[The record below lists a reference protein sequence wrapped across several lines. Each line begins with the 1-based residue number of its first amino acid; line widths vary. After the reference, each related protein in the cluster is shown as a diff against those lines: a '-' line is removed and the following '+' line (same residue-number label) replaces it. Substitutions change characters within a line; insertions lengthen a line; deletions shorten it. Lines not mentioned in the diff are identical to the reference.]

1 MTSPVN
7 VHVQVEST
15 YSLFVDVAT
24 LERVAVTAIGRELKT
39 GPHHMTVTV
48 MGDDELREL
57 NREFRH
63 IDRTTDVLSFG
74 TQGALDGVV
83 TGAGDDFVLPP
94 NQEPTLGDIVISYP
108 QAKRQAEAAGRP
120 VLHEIALLTAHGALH
135 LMGFDHAEPEEEKVM
150 FAKTD
155 AILAEVL
162 GPSVV
167 PMVPVL
173 HDIPST
179 SGWS

>member
-7 VHVQVEST
+7 VHVQVESA
-15 YSLFVDVAT
+15 YSLFVEVAT
-24 LERVAVTAIGRELKT
+24 IERVAVTAIQRELET
-39 GPHHMTVTV
+39 GPRHMTVTV

-57 NREFRH
+57 NREFRG

-74 TQGALDGVV
+74 SQGAHNGVV
-83 TGAGDDFVLPP
+83 PDTSDDFVLPP
-94 NQEPTLGDIVISYP
+94 DQEPTLGDVVISYP
-108 QAKRQAEAAGRP
+108 QAKRQAEAAERP
-120 VLHEIALLTAHGALH
+120 VLHELALLTAHGTLH
-135 LMGFDHAEPEEEKVM
+135 LMGFDHVDPEQEKVM
-150 FAKTD
+150 FATTD

-173 HDIPST
+173 HDISST
-179 SGWS
+179 SGRS